1 MLYPDLFLQK
11 HAIRILG
18 RLGFNQLTQ
27 TYSEPC
33 QMSRMDRFAKIVKRL
48 LAVNI
53 FWKTLHLYNGSL
65 LVCLRKCILTN
76 LKYVLK

>member
-11 HAIRILG
+11 HVIRILG
-18 RLGFNQLTQ
+18 RLGFSQLTQ

-53 FWKTLHLYNGSL
+53 FWETLHLR
-65 LVCLRKCILTN
+65 CLQWFIAS
-76 LKYVLK
+76 VSQ